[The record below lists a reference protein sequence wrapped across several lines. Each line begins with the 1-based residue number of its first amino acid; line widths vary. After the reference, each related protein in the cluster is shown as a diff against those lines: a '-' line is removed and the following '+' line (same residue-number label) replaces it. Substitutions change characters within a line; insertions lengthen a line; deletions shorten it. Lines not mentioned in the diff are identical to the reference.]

1 MLAGG
6 EAALN
11 KINAQSM
18 VQLGIMTT
26 NVDSEVDSSV
36 MNQQQQKQLMLN
48 KNVQSMANLTSPG
61 QGGQSSTDNRQTA
74 IDT

>member
-26 NVDSEVDSSV
+26 NVDSEQDSSV

-61 QGGQSSTDNRQTA
+61 
-74 IDT
+74 

>member
-26 NVDSEVDSSV
+26 NVDYEVDSSV
-36 MNQQQQKQLMLN
+36 MNQQQQKQLILN

-61 QGGQSSTDNRQTA
+61 QGG
-74 IDT
+74 